1 MPTTTLMSSSSSSS
15 GWLVAVAIAVQYVF
29 LLFFFPFSRPKRF
42 IGETRNASRVIR
54 IRFGMQTI
62 SCVVGWTI
70 ACAWFDTN
78 TKGKGGPGSTINVAR
93 MVFFAEEN
101 DDDVAFKGSAVD
113 VFTDAC
119 FGALVTGVVYFG
131 PLMSLLIRYAREEE
145 STVDAFQYL
154 FGHHNENKER
164 FGALVPIR
172 DVLLAPFFEEF
183 IFRGVLLTVLLG
195 RRHGTRE
202 DDGVSIAAAIY
213 ISPLLFGLAHINH
226 YFGLRKVYGHA
237 KALQSVAFQ
246 FIYTTLFGILAG
258 TAFYRCKAGLAGA
271 WSLHASMNA
280 FGVPDFRPFRTPL
293 GLVNGI
299 ERLCYV
305 AGVVGAYA
313 FVKSRIVV

>member
-1 MPTTTLMSSSSSSS
+1 MSSSTSSSSSS
-15 GWLVAVAIAVQYVF
+15 WLVAVAIAVQYVF

-93 MVFFAEEN
+93 MVFFAGEN
-101 DDDVAFKGSAVD
+101 DDDDAFKGSAVD

-246 FIYTTLFGILAG
+246 FIYTTLFGVLAG

>member
-29 LLFFFPFSRPKRF
+29 LLFFFPFSRPRF
-42 IGETRNASRVIR
+42 GETRNASRVIR
-54 IRFGMQTI
+54 IRFAMQTI
-62 SCVVGWTI
+62 SCVVGWLI

-78 TKGKGGPGSTINVAR
+78 NTTKGKGGPGSTKDVAR
-93 MVFFAEEN
+93 MVFFAG
-101 DDDVAFKGSAVD
+101 DKGSAVD

-131 PLMSLLIRYAREEE
+131 PLMSLLIRYAISEEE

>member
-1 MPTTTLMSSSSSSS
+1 MSSSSTSSSSSSS
-15 GWLVAVAIAVQYVF
+15 WLVAVAIAVQYVF
-29 LLFFFPFSRPKRF
+29 LLFVFPFSRPRF
-42 IGETRNASRVIR
+42 GETRNASRVIR

-70 ACAWFDTN
+70 ACAWF
-78 TKGKGGPGSTINVAR
+78 GPSTNVAT
-93 MVFFAEEN
+93 MVFFAGEN
-101 DDDVAFKGSAVD
+101 DDDDAFKGSAVD

-145 STVDAFQYL
+145 STVDAFQYF

-195 RRHGTRE
+195 RRPGTRE

-246 FIYTTLFGILAG
+246 FIYTTLFGVLAG

>member
-1 MPTTTLMSSSSSSS
+1 M
-15 GWLVAVAIAVQYVF
+15 AVAIAVQYVF
-29 LLFFFPFSRPKRF
+29 LLFFFPFSRPRF
-42 IGETRNASRVIR
+42 GETRNASRVIR
-54 IRFGMQTI
+54 IRFAMQTI
-62 SCVVGWTI
+62 SCVVGWLI

-78 TKGKGGPGSTINVAR
+78 NTTKGKGGPGSTKDVAR
-93 MVFFAEEN
+93 MVFFAG
-101 DDDVAFKGSAVD
+101 DKGSAVD

-131 PLMSLLIRYAREEE
+131 PLMSLLIRYAISEEE

-246 FIYTTLFGILAG
+246 FIYTTLFGVLAG

>member
-1 MPTTTLMSSSSSSS
+1 M
-15 GWLVAVAIAVQYVF
+15 AVAIAVQYVF
-29 LLFFFPFSRPKRF
+29 LLFFFPFSRPRF
-42 IGETRNASRVIR
+42 GETRNASRVIR
-54 IRFGMQTI
+54 IRFAMQTI
-62 SCVVGWTI
+62 SCVVGWLI

-78 TKGKGGPGSTINVAR
+78 NTTKGKGGPGSTKDVAR
-93 MVFFAEEN
+93 MVFFAG
-101 DDDVAFKGSAVD
+101 DKGSAVD

-131 PLMSLLIRYAREEE
+131 PLMSLLIRYAISEEE

>member
-1 MPTTTLMSSSSSSS
+1 M
-15 GWLVAVAIAVQYVF
+15 AVAIAVQYVF
-29 LLFFFPFSRPKRF
+29 LLFFFPFSRPRF
-42 IGETRNASRVIR
+42 GETRNASRVIR

-62 SCVVGWTI
+62 SCVVGWLI

-78 TKGKGGPGSTINVAR
+78 NTTKGKGGPGSTKDVAR
-93 MVFFAEEN
+93 MVFFAG
-101 DDDVAFKGSAVD
+101 DKGSAVD

-131 PLMSLLIRYAREEE
+131 PLMSLLIRYAISEEE

-195 RRHGTRE
+195 RRPGTRE
-202 DDGVSIAAAIY
+202 DDGVSIVAAIY

>member
-1 MPTTTLMSSSSSSS
+1 MARGRRDRGPIRLPFVRLPLFATEIRGDAKRVSSDSDS
-15 GWLVAVAIAVQYVF
+15 
-29 LLFFFPFSRPKRF
+29 
-42 IGETRNASRVIR
+42 IR
-54 IRFGMQTI
+54 H
-62 SCVVGWTI
+62 
-70 ACAWFDTN
+70 A
-78 TKGKGGPGSTINVAR
+78 
-93 MVFFAEEN
+93 N
-101 DDDVAFKGSAVD
+101 DIVRRGD

-195 RRHGTRE
+195 RRPGTRE

-246 FIYTTLFGILAG
+246 FIYTTLFGVLAG

>member
-1 MPTTTLMSSSSSSS
+1 MMPTTPTTTSPTTTSP
-15 GWLVAVAIAVQYVF
+15 WLVAVAIAVQYVF
-29 LLFFFPFSRPKRF
+29 LLFFFPFSRPRF
-42 IGETRNASRVIR
+42 GETRNASRVIR
-54 IRFGMQTI
+54 IRFGMQAI
-62 SCVVGWTI
+62 SCAVGWTV
-70 ACAWFDTN
+70 ACAWFDT
-78 TKGKGGPGSTINVAR
+78 TLRGDKGKGPTRVAT
-93 MVFFAEEN
+93 MVFAGEN
-101 DDDVAFKGSAVD
+101 DEFKGAVD

-172 DVLLAPFFEEF
+172 DVFLAPFFEEF

-195 RRHGTRE
+195 RRPGTRE

-237 KALQSVAFQ
+237 KALQSVTFQ
-246 FIYTTLFGILAG
+246 FIYTTLFGVLAG

-305 AGVVGAYA
+305 AGAIGAGA

>member
-29 LLFFFPFSRPKRF
+29 LLFFFPFSRPRF
-42 IGETRNASRVIR
+42 GETRNASRVIR
-54 IRFGMQTI
+54 IRFAMQTI
-62 SCVVGWTI
+62 SCVVGWLI

-78 TKGKGGPGSTINVAR
+78 NTTKGKGGPGSTKDVAR
-93 MVFFAEEN
+93 MVFFAG
-101 DDDVAFKGSAVD
+101 DKGSAVD

-131 PLMSLLIRYAREEE
+131 PLMSLLIRYAISEEE

-172 DVLLAPFFEEF
+172 DVLLAPFFAEF

>member
-1 MPTTTLMSSSSSSS
+1 M
-15 GWLVAVAIAVQYVF
+15 AVAIAVQYVF
-29 LLFFFPFSRPKRF
+29 LLFFFPFSRPRF
-42 IGETRNASRVIR
+42 GETRNASRVIR
-54 IRFGMQTI
+54 IRFAMQTI
-62 SCVVGWTI
+62 SCVVGWLI

-78 TKGKGGPGSTINVAR
+78 NTTKGKGGPGSTKDVAR
-93 MVFFAEEN
+93 MVFFAG
-101 DDDVAFKGSAVD
+101 DKGSAVD

-131 PLMSLLIRYAREEE
+131 PLMSLLIRYAISEEE

-195 RRHGTRE
+195 RRPGTRE
-202 DDGVSIAAAIY
+202 DDGVSIVAAIY

>member
-29 LLFFFPFSRPKRF
+29 LLFFFPFSRPRF
-42 IGETRNASRVIR
+42 GETRNASRVIR
-54 IRFGMQTI
+54 IRFAMQTI
-62 SCVVGWTI
+62 SCVVGWLI

-78 TKGKGGPGSTINVAR
+78 NTTKGKGGPGSTKDVAR
-93 MVFFAEEN
+93 MVFFAG
-101 DDDVAFKGSAVD
+101 DKGSAVD

-131 PLMSLLIRYAREEE
+131 PLMSLLIRYAISEEE

-195 RRHGTRE
+195 RRPGTRE
-202 DDGVSIAAAIY
+202 DDGVSIVAAIY

>member
-1 MPTTTLMSSSSSSS
+1 M
-15 GWLVAVAIAVQYVF
+15 AVAIAVQYVF
-29 LLFFFPFSRPKRF
+29 LLFFFPFSRPRF
-42 IGETRNASRVIR
+42 GETRNASRVIR
-54 IRFGMQTI
+54 IRFAMQTI
-62 SCVVGWTI
+62 SCVVGWLI

-78 TKGKGGPGSTINVAR
+78 NTTKGKGGPGSTKDVAR
-93 MVFFAEEN
+93 MVFFAG
-101 DDDVAFKGSAVD
+101 DKGSAVD

-131 PLMSLLIRYAREEE
+131 PLMSLLIRYAISEEE

-195 RRHGTRE
+195 RRPGTRE

>member
-1 MPTTTLMSSSSSSS
+1 
-15 GWLVAVAIAVQYVF
+15 
-29 LLFFFPFSRPKRF
+29 
-42 IGETRNASRVIR
+42 
-54 IRFGMQTI
+54 
-62 SCVVGWTI
+62 
-70 ACAWFDTN
+70 
-78 TKGKGGPGSTINVAR
+78 
-93 MVFFAEEN
+93 MVFFAGEN
-101 DDDVAFKGSAVD
+101 DDDDAFKGSAVD

-195 RRHGTRE
+195 RRPGTRE
-202 DDGVSIAAAIY
+202 DDGVSIVAAIY

>member
-29 LLFFFPFSRPKRF
+29 LLFFFPFSRPRF
-42 IGETRNASRVIR
+42 GETRNASRVIR
-54 IRFGMQTI
+54 IRFAMQTI
-62 SCVVGWTI
+62 SCVVGWLI

-78 TKGKGGPGSTINVAR
+78 NTTKGKGGPGSTKDVAR
-93 MVFFAEEN
+93 MVFFAG
-101 DDDVAFKGSAVD
+101 DKGSAVD

-237 KALQSVAFQ
+237 KALQSVTFQ
-246 FIYTTLFGILAG
+246 FIYTTLFGVLAG

>member
-1 MPTTTLMSSSSSSS
+1 
-15 GWLVAVAIAVQYVF
+15 
-29 LLFFFPFSRPKRF
+29 
-42 IGETRNASRVIR
+42 
-54 IRFGMQTI
+54 
-62 SCVVGWTI
+62 
-70 ACAWFDTN
+70 
-78 TKGKGGPGSTINVAR
+78 
-93 MVFFAEEN
+93 MVFFAGEN
-101 DDDVAFKGSAVD
+101 DDDDAFKGSAVD

>member
-1 MPTTTLMSSSSSSS
+1 MPTTTLMSSSSTSSS

-29 LLFFFPFSRPKRF
+29 LLFFFPFSRPRF
-42 IGETRNASRVIR
+42 GETRNASRVIR
-54 IRFGMQTI
+54 IRFAMQTI
-62 SCVVGWTI
+62 SCVVGWLI

-78 TKGKGGPGSTINVAR
+78 NTTKGKGGPGSTKDVAR
-93 MVFFAEEN
+93 MVFFAG
-101 DDDVAFKGSAVD
+101 DKGSAVD

-131 PLMSLLIRYAREEE
+131 PLMSLLIRYAISEEE

>member
-1 MPTTTLMSSSSSSS
+1 
-15 GWLVAVAIAVQYVF
+15 
-29 LLFFFPFSRPKRF
+29 
-42 IGETRNASRVIR
+42 
-54 IRFGMQTI
+54 MQTI

-93 MVFFAEEN
+93 MVFFAGEN
-101 DDDVAFKGSAVD
+101 DDDDAFKGSAVD

-246 FIYTTLFGILAG
+246 FIYTTLFGVLAG

>member
-1 MPTTTLMSSSSSSS
+1 
-15 GWLVAVAIAVQYVF
+15 VAVAIAVQYVF
-29 LLFFFPFSRPKRF
+29 LLFFFPFSRPRF
-42 IGETRNASRVIR
+42 GETRNASRVIR
-54 IRFGMQTI
+54 IRFAMQTI
-62 SCVVGWTI
+62 SCVVGWLI

-78 TKGKGGPGSTINVAR
+78 NTTKGKGGPGSTKDVAR
-93 MVFFAEEN
+93 MVFFAG
-101 DDDVAFKGSAVD
+101 DKGSAVD

-131 PLMSLLIRYAREEE
+131 PLMSLLIRYAISEEE

-195 RRHGTRE
+195 RRPGTRE